1 MQFYGRTVR
10 QSGLG
15 VDALTESFDEDV
27 VRQVLQAIGRHE
39 FVPYECGPG
48 CGCQDHVLPYVTL
61 RAMRLLA
68 QEHEWCL
75 DCEVTDWLSEEDG
88 WANQLGTPRY
98 ADSFESQVEILTGVL
113 SWSTELFLDFL
124 CGLVQGFDP
133 TDVSALYGET
143 PGTVTNMAKREALER
158 TINEQLQPSGWRLVE
173 GFPVHLDTP
182 VTIGADPVAW
192 PDVQRHLDAA
202 ARELSDGHPA
212 DAATDI
218 GTALQ
223 AALELAGCSG
233 QTLGDQMKAAR
244 RSGLFACEHT
254 KLGAALED
262 LGDWVAGVR
271 NQLSDAHHGSEAT
284 EAEARL
290 ALAIVRGVAVY
301 LLTDLDEPTTAP

>member
-10 QSGLG
+10 QSGVG
-15 VDALTESFDEDV
+15 VDALTEAFDEDV
-27 VRQVLQAIGRHE
+27 VRQVLQAMGRRE
-39 FVPYECGPG
+39 FIPHGSDPG
-48 CGCQDHVLPYVTL
+48 CGCPDHILPIVTQ
-61 RAMRLLA
+61 RGMRLLA

-75 DCEVTDWLSEEDG
+75 DCDVTDWLSEDDG
-88 WANQLGTPRY
+88 WANHLGNQQY
-98 ADSFESQVEILTGVL
+98 AGTFEAQVEILTGVL

-124 CGLVQGFDP
+124 CALIQGFDP
-133 TDVSALYGET
+133 RDVSAHYREP
-143 PGTVTNMAKREALER
+143 PGTVTNKSKREALEMA
-158 TINEQLQPSGWRLVE
+158 INEVFDPSGWRLVE

-182 VTIGADPVAW
+182 VTVGADPVEW

-202 ARELSDGHPA
+202 ARELTDGHPA

-233 QTLGDQMKAAR
+233 QTLGDQLKVAR
-244 RSGLFACEHT
+244 RAGLFAREHT
-254 KLGAALED
+254 KLGTALED

-271 NQLSDAHHGSEAT
+271 NQLSDAHHGDEAT

-290 ALAIVRGVAVY
+290 ALAVVRGVAVY
-301 LLTDLDEPTTAP
+301 LLSVRDEPVATT